1 MTTAENTQSL
11 VASLCD
17 AHFITMTEYDITIIG
32 SGPAG
37 ATLARLLAG
46 KYRVLLIDKSRPKCC
61 GGLLAPDAQEMIAQ
75 LGLVLP
81 DTVLQGP
88 QLFSVL
94 VHDFD
99 NNLSR
104 SYQRHYLNM
113 NRDLFDQWLLSLV
126 PANVDCTIPG
136 RYLRCE
142 PYAEAGRL
150 TVHYSQNN
158 VVMTAATRVLIGA
171 DGAFSSVRRQFVPD
185 HVDREM
191 YVAVQHWFEPGL
203 ATSCYGAIFDREIT
217 DYYSWTIPKGDRLIV
232 GSAIPAKS
240 RVRERFALL
249 IDKLRNIGL
258 PLENEVFREAA
269 QIVRP
274 CSPRALCPIVSE
286 LPVAMLGEAAGLIS
300 PSSAEG
306 ISYAMRSAVALAD
319 ALMLGID
326 GFQRR
331 YKRNLR
337 SLYLNLGLKHVKRP
351 AMYSP
356 FLRKIIL
363 KIGLMAIDVRKE

>member
-1 MTTAENTQSL
+1 MTAAENSQL
-11 VASLCD
+11 FDASPDD
-17 AHFITMTEYDITIIG
+17 ACFVTMTEYDITIIG
-32 SGPAG
+32 GGPAG

-46 KYRVLLIDKSRPKCC
+46 QYRVLLIDKSRPKCC
-61 GGLLAPDAQEMIAQ
+61 GGLLAPDAQEMIAR

-113 NRDLFDQWLLSLV
+113 NRESFDRWLLSLV
-126 PANVDCTIPG
+126 PANVDCMIPG
-136 RYLRCE
+136 RYLHCKSDIK
-142 PYAEAGRL
+142 AERL
-150 TVHYSQNN
+150 TVHYTQNN
-158 VVMTAATRVLIGA
+158 VDMAAVTRVLVGA
-171 DGAFSSVRRQFVPD
+171 DGAFSSVRRQFVAD

-191 YVAVQHWFEPGL
+191 YVAVQKWFEPGL

-217 DYYSWTIPKGDRLIV
+217 DYYSWTIPKGNRLIV

-240 RVRERFALL
+240 SVRERFALL
-249 IDKLRNIGL
+249 IDKLRKIGL
-258 PLENEVFREAA
+258 PLENEVFRESA

-274 CSPRALCPIVSE
+274 RSPRALCPIVSG
-286 LPVAMLGEAAGLIS
+286 LPIVLLGEAAGLIS

-306 ISYAMRSAVALAD
+306 ISYAMRSTVALAD
-319 ALMLGID
+319 ALMPGIN

-331 YKRNLR
+331 YMRNLR
-337 SLYLNLGLKHVKRP
+337 PLYLKLGLKHIKRP
-351 AMYSP
+351 VMYSLI
-356 FLRKIIL
+356 LRKFIL
-363 KIGLMAIDVRKE
+363 KTGLMSIDVRKE

>member
-1 MTTAENTQSL
+1 MSF
-11 VASLCD
+11 V
-17 AHFITMTEYDITIIG
+17 TMTEYDITIIG
-32 SGPAG
+32 GGPAG

-61 GGLLAPDAQEMIAQ
+61 GGLLAPSAQRMIAR

-81 DTVLQGP
+81 DAVLQGP
-88 QLFSVL
+88 QHFSVH

-99 NNLSR
+99 NNLSQ

-113 NRDLFDQWLLSLV
+113 NRALFDRWLLSLV
-126 PANVDCTIPG
+126 PLTVDCVVPG

-142 PYAEAGRL
+142 PDANAKCL
-150 TVHYSQNN
+150 TVHYIRNN
-158 VVMTAATRVLIGA
+158 VTTTTTTRVLVGA
-171 DGAFSSVRRQFVPD
+171 DGAFSSVRRQFVPN
-185 HVDREM
+185 HTDREI
-191 YVAVQHWFEPGL
+191 YVAVQHWFEPGF
-203 ATSCYGAIFDREIT
+203 ATSSYGAIFDREIT
-217 DYYSWTIPKGDRLIV
+217 DYYSWTIPKGDRFIV

-249 IDKLRNIGL
+249 IDKLRKIGL
-258 PLENEVFREAA
+258 PLENEAFREAA

-274 CSPRALCPIVSE
+274 RSQHALCPIVDA
-286 LPVAMLGEAAGLIS
+286 LPIVLLGEAAGLIS

-306 ISYAMRSAVALAD
+306 ISYAMRSAVTLAD
-319 ALMLGID
+319 ALVPGID

-337 SLYLNLGLKHVKRP
+337 SLYLNLRLRQLRRP

-356 FLRKIIL
+356 FLRKIIF
-363 KIGLMAIDVRKE
+363 KTGLTAIDVRKG